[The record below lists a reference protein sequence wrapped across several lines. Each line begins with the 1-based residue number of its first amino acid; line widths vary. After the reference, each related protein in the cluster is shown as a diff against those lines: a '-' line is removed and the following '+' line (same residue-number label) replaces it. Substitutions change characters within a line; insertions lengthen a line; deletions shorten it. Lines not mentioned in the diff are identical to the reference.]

1 MNTAPAP
8 AERAHPTWREALRA
22 YRHPRVLGM
31 LFLGFSAGLPL
42 LLVGG
47 TLSLLL
53 ADVGITR
60 TAIGF
65 FSWIMLAYS
74 LNFVWAPVVDRL
86 RLPLLTRLL
95 GRRRSWMLVAQL
107 AIMGGLIGL
116 ALYGP
121 LGYLPLIAGFAA
133 LVAFGSAT
141 QDIAIDAYRI
151 EAAPTRVQ
159 GAMAAAY
166 TFGYRMAMMMAG
178 AGALYLS
185 HVSWGFAYVAM
196 ALCMLVGVVTVLLI
210 REPEVPTPRPLRDW
224 RDWGRYAV
232 LGPFRDF
239 FSRFGVLAL
248 VILLFVAV
256 FRLSDIVMGVMA
268 MVFYY
273 DLGFDRNE
281 IATVSKV
288 WGLWMTIAGAL
299 IGGLAVL
306 RFGVM
311 RTLLV
316 GAVLVALTN
325 LVFAYMAIQER
336 DMALLI
342 LAVSADNLAAG
353 YAVTAFIAY
362 LSSLTSPAYTA
373 TQYALFTALMN
384 LPGRFVG
391 GFSGAAVDAYG
402 YAVFFTGAAALG
414 IPAILLALFLMNRTR
429 PLAAEPAPSAR
440 AVT

>member
-1 MNTAPAP
+1 MSAATPSAAP
-8 AERAHPTWREALRA
+8 PTWREALRA
-22 YRHPRVLGM
+22 YRHPRVVGM

-95 GRRRSWMLVAQL
+95 GRRRSWMVVAQI
-107 AIMGGLIGL
+107 AIMSGLLGL

-121 LGYLPLIAGFAA
+121 TGNLAFIAGFAA

-166 TFGYRMAMMMAG
+166 TFGYRMAMMLAG

-185 HVSWGFAYVAM
+185 YVSWSFAYAVM
-196 ALCMLVGVVTVLLI
+196 ALCMLVGVVTVLVI
-210 REPEVPTPRPLRDW
+210 REPQVPAPRVLHDW

-239 FSRFGVLAL
+239 FSRYGLMALA
-248 VILLFVAV
+248 ILLFVAL

-273 DLGFDRNE
+273 DLGFDRSE

-299 IGGLAVL
+299 LGGLGVL

-311 RTLLV
+311 RTLLA
-316 GAVLVALTN
+316 GAILVALTN
-325 LVFAYMAIQER
+325 LVFAYMALHGR
-336 DMALLI
+336 DMVLFT

-362 LSSLTSPAYTA
+362 LSSLTSAAYTA

-391 GFSGAAVDAYG
+391 GFSGAVVEAHG

-414 IPAILLALFLMNRTR
+414 IPAILLALYLMRAGPPR
-429 PLAAEPAPSAR
+429 QAAPVPVAQAG
-440 AVT
+440 